1 MLEGIYLLHSIRET
15 AIHVSQE
22 GAESKLFANTI
33 MNFQVKRLTCF
44 EEIDGDC
51 LP

>member
-1 MLEGIYLLHSIRET
+1 MDLLHSIGET

-22 GAESKLFANTI
+22 GPENKLSTNTI
-33 MNFQVKRLTCF
+33 MNFQVKRLMCF

-51 LP
+51 LL